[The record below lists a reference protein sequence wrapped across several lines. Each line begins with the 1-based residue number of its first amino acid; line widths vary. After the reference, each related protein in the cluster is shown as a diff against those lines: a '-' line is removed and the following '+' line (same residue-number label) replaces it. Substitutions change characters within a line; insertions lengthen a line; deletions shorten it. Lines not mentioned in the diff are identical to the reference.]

1 MPAPV
6 NKKQLKEKKE
16 GSDSDKRRDEGF
28 EAIGSL
34 FGQFEV
40 KDDQGYITREFQ
52 DYGYRLAVE
61 LDDLDHKS
69 LYIKLA
75 KEENRGLLEQ
85 ARSFVI
91 DSHADNKGALFMWKL
106 KQLRKKQQDETSES
120 ADDSDAVDNL
130 N

>member
-1 MPAPV
+1 MSALV
-6 NKKQLKEKKE
+6 NKKQLKGKKE

-120 ADDSDAVDNL
+120 ADDSDAVDNS